1 MVGLVL
7 WLRFVW
13 GCNNAVR
20 NENICD
26 VLMWTD
32 NFNSDFLNFLSLSVV
47 ILSLLGPVKLF
58 WG

>member
-32 NFNSDFLNFLSLSVV
+32 NFNSDFLSLFGV
-47 ILSLLGPVKLF
+47 ILSLLGPVRLF
-58 WG
+58 LGLE